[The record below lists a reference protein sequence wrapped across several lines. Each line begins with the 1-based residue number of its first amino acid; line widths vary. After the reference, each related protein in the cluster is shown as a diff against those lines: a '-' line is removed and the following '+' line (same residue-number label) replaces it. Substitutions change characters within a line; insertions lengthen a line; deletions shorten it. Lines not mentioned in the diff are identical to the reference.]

1 MNYFPQN
8 YFIPSPFQNTNYH
21 IQKRCFPQGT
31 FFVGKSVRI
40 SHVSFY
46 SPFLHVLHIIWVQ
59 ALERTHIF
67 TSSLHIYHI
76 TFGYTVVMQEES
88 CRYEFFPS
96 ENFSYF
102 SFLLNK

>member
-1 MNYFPQN
+1 MNDFPQQ
-8 YFIPSPFQNTNYH
+8 YIILSPFQNTNYH

-40 SHVSFY
+40 SHLSFY

-67 TSSLHIYHI
+67 TSSLH
-76 TFGYTVVMQEES
+76 
-88 CRYEFFPS
+88 
-96 ENFSYF
+96 N
-102 SFLLNK
+102 